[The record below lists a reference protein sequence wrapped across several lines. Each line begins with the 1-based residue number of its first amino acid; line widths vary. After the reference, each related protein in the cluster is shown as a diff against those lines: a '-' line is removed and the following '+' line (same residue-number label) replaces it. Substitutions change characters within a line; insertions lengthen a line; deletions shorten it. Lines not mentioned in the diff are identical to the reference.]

1 MKNDYMMFTSNER
14 LEEMLN
20 RMIIENSTNRYLS
33 YNDYSQYKTYIDP
46 EYKPDIDS
54 NKVSLMELKVII
66 CTEDSCLYYDKCKGE
81 KCGEYSCIMRVIEN
95 YVRKRDGY
103 ERP

>member
-1 MKNDYMMFTSNER
+1 MRNDYMIR
-14 LEEMLN
+14 LEEILD
-20 RMIIENSTNRYLS
+20 RMMMIENSMNKYCS
-33 YNDYSQYKTYIDP
+33 YNDYSQYKAHIDP

-54 NKVSLMELKVII
+54 CKVSLMELKVII
-66 CTEDSCLYYDKCKGE
+66 CTEDSCLYYDKCRGE

-103 ERP
+103 ERS